1 MLPEAEVINFDPGNI
16 DSPCSYRIVFEY
28 SADSGGRMR
37 AELVQRSLDNSENE
51 FRHRLMSFHDN
62 ALDALKDLAEDINF
76 GNADELY
83 HKWEMRNILT
93 VLHTWMNLGREGT
106 M

>member
-1 MLPEAEVINFDPGNI
+1 
-16 DSPCSYRIVFEY
+16 
-28 SADSGGRMR
+28 MR
-37 AELVQRSLDNSENE
+37 AELVQRSLDNPENE